1 MASYTIT
8 LTSDASIIDS
18 QIFTYA
24 SVADATDSVTTNYT
38 AFDVQLKHVCNHKLS
53 DAQYTLSKCPRCL
66 GKGYYYDIQFNAAG
80 KVLEVSLVDKLA
92 QTLEK
97 FVLTESNDF
106 HPEVAINVAQWLG
119 DSPISEIKAVIK
131 FELSKSLMA
140 LISSQRGIPN
150 LAGEA
155 QIAKVNSIDVYE
167 DVSDPGTLDYGVTVT
182 TISGGTRTLT
192 GSVIFSG

>member
-8 LTSDASIIDS
+8 LTSDASIVDAS
-18 QIFTYA
+18 IFTY
-24 SVADATDSVTTNYT
+24 SSIVAATDTVITNYT
-38 AFDVQLKHVCNHKLS
+38 AFDVQLKHTCNHKLGAS
-53 DAQYTLSKCPRCL
+53 QYTLSKCPRCL

-80 KVLEVSLVDKLA
+80 KILEVSLVDKLA

-119 DSPISEIKAVIK
+119 GSPISEIKAVIK

-140 LISSQRGIPN
+140 LISTQRGVPN
-150 LAGEA
+150 LASEA
-155 QIAKVNSIDVYE
+155 QIAKVNSIDVYD
-167 DVSDPGTLDYGVTVT
+167 DVSDPGTLNYGVTVT
-182 TISGGTRTLT
+182 TIAGGTRILT
-192 GSVIFSG
+192 GSIIFSG